1 MKSLRVTVASMLVL
15 LLTAAPAA
23 AETSRWFVQLKSAP
37 EADGTSDATLDAE
50 RSDFSARAKRA
61 GIAYRQR
68 FAYRTLFNGV
78 AIETGDPISE
88 IADLDGVEAVYPVGT
103 AHLDQRTDAFD
114 PDLAYAITM
123 TGADI
128 AHSQLGYTG
137 RGIRVA
143 IIDSGVDYD
152 HPDLGGC
159 FGRGCRVNAGY
170 DFVGDDYD
178 GEPSDP
184 GYQPVPHPDWNPD
197 DCFGHGTHVAG
208 IVGANGGVVGV
219 APDVTLA
226 AYRVFGCGGGGTTD
240 DVMLAA
246 MERVYRDGADVLN
259 LSITDDLSGWPEAPT
274 AQAASRLVRRGIV
287 VVAGAGNDRA
297 DGLWT
302 MGAPAVGEDVIAA
315 ASVDNLKQP
324 VRGFTVSPDERPV
337 QTFAATD
344 SQPVPTEGRFE
355 IGGAGEACEP
365 LAPGSLEGKVALVRR
380 GTCTFIVK
388 GTNAAAA
395 GAVAVVFYN
404 NAPGIIPGN
413 PVVTGVPIPAVAI
426 SGENGDLI
434 AGRVAQGPVRMT
446 WGMPLVPSASAG
458 LVSSFSSDG
467 LAADLTLKPDIAAPG
482 GYIRSTWPVEKG
494 SYAIVSGTSMASPH
508 VAGSAAL
515 YLQAHP
521 RTRARDVGVILQNSA
536 DPVVWSGA
544 PALGYLDHVARQ
556 GAGLLDI
563 DDAILATTA
572 VTPGKLSLGDDQPAP
587 QTLTLANDAPSA
599 VTYAIANADA
609 LALAGR
615 EFNAEHPE
623 LGANS
628 VSFTQSQVTVSPHG
642 RARIGVT
649 IAPAATLSEGAI
661 YGGYIVF
668 TPDDG
673 GGPLRVPYA
682 GYKGDYQA
690 VPAMTPMAQGYPKLA
705 RESGADTPAVLVHMN
720 NYARRIRIVAYRG
733 HRRVGTVYRQD
744 YVRRNHVEA
753 PPQLHWNTATE
764 LPIRRMAP
772 GTYSLVLTVE
782 RALAERGTPVET
794 WTSPEF
800 TIARR

>member
-1 MKSLRVTVASMLVL
+1 MRSLRVAVATAFVL
-15 LLTAAPAA
+15 CISAAPAVA
-23 AETSRWFVQLKSAP
+23 DSVFVELASAP

-50 RSDFSARAKRA
+50 RADFRARAKHA

-68 FAYRTLFNGV
+68 FAYRTLFNGISV
-78 AIETGDPISE
+78 ETGDADAIR
-88 IADLDGVEAVYPVGT
+88 DLDGVEAVYPVGT
-103 AHLDQRTDAFD
+103 AHLDQRTEAFD
-114 PDLAYAITM
+114 PSLANAITM

-128 AHSQLGYTG
+128 AHSRLGYTG

-159 FGRGCRVNAGY
+159 FGPRCRVDAGY

-178 GEPSDP
+178 GEASDP
-184 GYQPVPHPDWNPD
+184 GYQPVPHPDPNPD

-208 IVGANGGVVGV
+208 IVGADGGVTGV
-219 APDVTLA
+219 APGVTLS

-259 LSITDDLSGWPEAPT
+259 LSITDDLSGWPQAPT
-274 AQAASRLVRRGIV
+274 AQAASRLVRRGVV
-287 VVAGAGNDRA
+287 VVAGAGNDRL

-324 VRGFTVSPDERPV
+324 VRGFTISPDDRPV

-344 SQPVPTEGRFE
+344 SQPVPAEGTFE
-355 IGGAGEACEP
+355 IGAGGEACEP
-365 LAPGSLEGKVALVRR
+365 LAPGSLAGKVALVRR
-380 GTCTFIVK
+380 GTCTFTVK
-388 GTNAAAA
+388 GNTAAAA

-404 NAPGIIPGN
+404 NAPGVIPGN

-434 AGRVAQGPVRMT
+434 TARLAQGPVRLT
-446 WGMPLVPSASAG
+446 WGTPLVPSATAG

-482 GYIRSTWPVEKG
+482 GSIRSTWPVEKG

-508 VAGSAAL
+508 VAGAAAL

-521 RTRARDVGVILQNSA
+521 RTPARDVGAILQNSA

-572 VTPGKLSLGDDQPAP
+572 ITPGKLSLGDDQPAP
-587 QTLTLANDAPSA
+587 RTLTIANDGPRT
-599 VTYAIANADA
+599 VTYSIANADA

-615 EFNAEHPE
+615 GFNAEHPE
-623 LGANS
+623 LGAS
-628 VSFTQSQVTVSPHG
+628 AVTFTRSQITVPPHA

-649 IAPAATLSEGAI
+649 ITPAAPLSEGAI
-661 YGGYIVF
+661 YGGYLVF
-668 TPDDG
+668 TPADG
-673 GGPLRVPYA
+673 GPPLRVPYA

-690 VPAMTPMAQGYPKLA
+690 VPAMTPTAQGYPKLA
-705 RESGADTPAVLVHMN
+705 RASDADVPSVLVHMN
-720 NYARRIRIVAYRG
+720 NPARRIRIVAYRG
-733 HRRVGTVYRQD
+733 RHRVGTVFRQD
-744 YVRRNHVEA
+744 YVPRNHVEA
-753 PPQLHWNTATE
+753 PLAWNLATT
-764 LPIRRMAP
+764 LTPRRLRP
-772 GTYSLVLTVE
+772 GTYTLVLTVE
-782 RALAERGTPVET
+782 RALAGRDTPVET
-794 WTSPEF
+794 WTSPAF

>member
-1 MKSLRVTVASMLVL
+1 MSPLRVVVASMLVL
-15 LLTAAPAA
+15 FVTAAPAA
-23 AETSRWFVQLKSAP
+23 ADTVFVELASAP
-37 EADGTSDATLDAE
+37 SADGTSDATLDAE
-50 RSDFSARAKRA
+50 RADFRARAKRA
-61 GIAYRQR
+61 GVAYRQR

-78 AIETGDPISE
+78 SVETGDE
-88 IADLDGVEAVYPVGT
+88 DALRDLDGVKAVYPVGT
-103 AHLDQRTDAFD
+103 AHLDQRTEAFE
-114 PDLAYAITM
+114 PDLAFAITM

-128 AHSQLGYTG
+128 AHSRLGYTG
-137 RGIRVA
+137 RGVRVA

-159 FGRGCRVNAGY
+159 FGRRCRVDAGY

-178 GEPSDP
+178 AEASNP
-184 GYQPVPHPDWNPD
+184 GFQPVPHPDPDPD

-208 IVGANGGVVGV
+208 IVGADGGVVGV

-226 AYRVFGCGGGGTTD
+226 SYRVFGCDGGGTTD

-246 MERVYRDGADVLN
+246 MERAYRDGADVVNMSL
-259 LSITDDLSGWPEAPT
+259 TDNLSGWPQAPT
-274 AQAASRLVRRGIV
+274 AQAGSRLVRKGVV
-287 VVAGAGNDRA
+287 VVAGAGNART

-302 MGAPAVGEDVIAA
+302 MGAPAVGEDVIAV
-315 ASVDNLKQP
+315 ASVDNLKAP
-324 VRGFTVSPDERPV
+324 VRGFTLSGDDRVV
-337 QTFAATD
+337 QIFAATD
-344 SQPVPTEGRFE
+344 SQPVPTEGTFE
-355 IGGAGEACEP
+355 IAGAGEACDP
-365 LAPGSLEGKVALVRR
+365 LPPGGLAGKVALVRR
-380 GTCTFIVK
+380 GTCTFTAK
-388 GTNAAAA
+388 GANVAAA

-404 NAPGIIPGN
+404 NGPGVIPGN
-413 PVVTGVPIPAVAI
+413 PVVTGVPIPAAAI

-434 AGRVAQGPVRMT
+434 TGRLAQGPVRIT
-446 WGMPLVPSASAG
+446 WGTPLVPSATAG
-458 LVSSFSSDG
+458 LLSFFSSDG

-482 GYIRSTWPVEKG
+482 GSIRSTWPVEKG

-508 VAGSAAL
+508 VAGAAAL

-521 RTRARDVGVILQNSA
+521 RTRARDVGAILQNSS

-587 QTLTLANDAPSA
+587 QTLTIANDAPRA

-609 LALAGR
+609 LAVAGR
-615 EFNAEHPE
+615 EFNGEHPE
-623 LGANS
+623 LGANQ
-628 VSFTQSQVTVSPHG
+628 VTFTASQVTVAPHA

-649 IAPAATLSEGAI
+649 IAPAAPLSEGAI
-661 YGGYIVF
+661 YGGYIVI

-673 GGPLRVPYA
+673 GPPLRVPYA

-690 VPAMTPMAQGYPKLA
+690 VPAMTPTAQGYPKLA
-705 RESGADTPAVLVHMN
+705 RSSDADTPAVLVHMN
-720 NYARRIRIVAYRG
+720 NYARRLRIVAYRR
-733 HRRVGTVYRQD
+733 HRSVGTVFRED
-744 YVRRNHVEA
+744 YVRRNHTEA
-753 PPQLHWNTATE
+753 PPPSTWSLATTLTLRR
-764 LPIRRMAP
+764 LPP
-772 GTYSLVLTVE
+772 GTYRLVLTAE
-782 RALAERGTPVET
+782 RALAGRDTPMET

>member
-1 MKSLRVTVASMLVL
+1 MRSLRVAVATAFVL
-15 LLTAAPAA
+15 CISAAPAA
-23 AETSRWFVQLKSAP
+23 ADSVFVELASAP

-50 RSDFSARAKRA
+50 RADFRARAKHA

-68 FAYRTLFNGV
+68 FAYRTLFNGISV
-78 AIETGDPISE
+78 ETGDADAIR
-88 IADLDGVEAVYPVGT
+88 DLDGVEAVYPVGT
-103 AHLDQRTDAFD
+103 AHLDQRTEAFD
-114 PDLAYAITM
+114 PSLANAITM

-128 AHSQLGYTG
+128 AHSRLGYTG

-159 FGRGCRVNAGY
+159 FGPRCRVNAGY

-178 GEPSDP
+178 GEASDP
-184 GYQPVPHPDWNPD
+184 GYQPVPHPDPYPD

-219 APDVTLA
+219 APGVTLS

-259 LSITDDLSGWPEAPT
+259 LSITDDLSGWPQAPT
-274 AQAASRLVRRGIV
+274 AQAASRLVRKGVV
-287 VVAGAGNDRA
+287 VVAGAGNDRP

-324 VRGFTVSPDERPV
+324 VRGFTVSPDDRPV

-344 SQPVPTEGRFE
+344 SQPVPTEGTFE
-355 IGGAGEACEP
+355 IGGAGDACDP
-365 LAPGSLEGKVALVRR
+365 LAPGSLDGKVALVRR
-380 GTCTFIVK
+380 GTCTFTVK
-388 GTNAAAA
+388 GNNAAAA

-404 NAPGIIPGN
+404 NAPGVIPGN

-434 AGRVAQGPVRMT
+434 TGRLAQPPVRIT
-446 WGMPLVPSASAG
+446 WGTPLVASASAG
-458 LVSSFSSDG
+458 LVSYFSSDG
-467 LAADLTLKPDIAAPG
+467 LAADLSLKPDIAAPG
-482 GYIRSTWPVEKG
+482 GFIRSTWPVEKG

-508 VAGSAAL
+508 VAGAAAL

-521 RTRARDVGVILQNSA
+521 RTRAREVGAILQNSA

-563 DDAILATTA
+563 DDAILATSSI
-572 VTPGKLSLGDDQPAP
+572 TPGKLSLGDDQPAP
-587 QTLTLANDAPSA
+587 RTLTIANDGPRA
-599 VTYAIANADA
+599 VTYSIANADA
-609 LALAGR
+609 LAVAGR
-615 EFNAEHPE
+615 EFNGEHPE
-623 LGANS
+623 LGAS
-628 VSFTQSQVTVSPHG
+628 AVTFTRSQVTVPPHG
-642 RARIGVT
+642 RAWVGVT
-649 IAPAATLSEGAI
+649 IAPAATLSDGAI

-668 TPDDG
+668 TPGDG
-673 GGPLRVPYA
+673 GPPLRVPYA

-690 VPAMTPMAQGYPKLA
+690 VPAMTPTAQGYPKLA
-705 RESGADTPAVLVHMN
+705 RASDTDTPSVLVHMN
-720 NYARRIRIVAYRG
+720 NYARRIRVVAYRG
-733 HRRVGTVYRQD
+733 RHRAGVVFRQD
-744 YVRRNHVEA
+744 YVPRDHVEA
-753 PPQLHWNTATE
+753 PLAWNLATTLALRR
-764 LPIRRMAP
+764 LPP
-772 GTYSLVLTVE
+772 GTYHVVLTVE
-782 RALAERGTPVET
+782 RALAARDTPVET